1 MTLNSG
7 QWLAIT
13 GVPHASSPQDVVTA
27 LTGESVAVDKTT
39 SAVCADSQIG
49 DSACMAFK
57 GTAITR
63 GSAIGVVV
71 APGLDTKLGLISKL
85 VEDVAPENSP
95 LESQLN
101 RLSGQLIKLALA
113 IVAILGVLG
122 LLQGGNDVLIIKA
135 SIALAVAAIPEGLP
149 IVATMALARGM
160 WRMAKHNALVEHLS
174 AVETLGA
181 TTVILTDKTGTLTE
195 NSMQL
200 QEIDCGGILLALSD
214 TTHRFQPDG
223 KTCLTDVLTGCLLC
237 NNAELDVD
245 GHSPKGDPLEQALLA
260 AGKAEGMDKRQLET
274 RFARVRKIAFDS
286 TAKLMGTVHRA
297 DDDFVMWV
305 KGAPEEVL
313 EACSTSV
320 QTDGVN
326 ASLTPEKRAFWKSRT
341 DQMAARG
348 MRVLAVATRTLQSPQ
363 AATYADLKF
372 LGLVGLID
380 PPRRDVPQVITQ
392 CRSAGIRVITQ

>member
-1 MTLNSG
+1 
-7 QWLAIT
+7 
-13 GVPHASSPQDVVTA
+13 
-27 LTGESVAVDKTT
+27 
-39 SAVCADSQIG
+39 
-49 DSACMAFK
+49 MA
-57 GTAITR
+57 T
-63 GSAIGVVV
+63 
-71 APGLDTKLGLISKL
+71 GLDTELGLISKL

-181 TTVILTDKTGTLTE
+181 TTVILTDKTGTL
-195 NSMQL
+195 
-200 QEIDCGGILLALSD
+200 
-214 TTHRFQPDG
+214 
-223 KTCLTDVLTGCLLC
+223 
-237 NNAELDVD
+237 
-245 GHSPKGDPLEQALLA
+245 
-260 AGKAEGMDKRQLET
+260 
-274 RFARVRKIAFDS
+274 
-286 TAKLMGTVHRA
+286 MGTVHRA

-380 PPRRDVPQVITQ
+380 PPRRDVPQAITQ